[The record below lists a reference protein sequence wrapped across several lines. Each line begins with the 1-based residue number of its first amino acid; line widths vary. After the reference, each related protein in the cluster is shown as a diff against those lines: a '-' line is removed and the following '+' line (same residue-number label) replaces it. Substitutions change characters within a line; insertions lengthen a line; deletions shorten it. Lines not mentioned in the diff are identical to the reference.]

1 MQNRSSPPRA
11 TPFTLAFVLALGLSL
26 GLEVA
31 APRSAEA
38 ACTPD
43 PPTADTTEVT
53 CSGTD
58 STGFDG
64 SAVDGLT
71 VNVVS
76 GAELDDSDP
85 TLDAALLVGEDN
97 RITFESNTILRVV
110 DDGGAGVRGGDD
122 NTVTLNGLV
131 RVIADDARAV
141 SIGSRT
147 PPDPLE
153 GDPPNRNP
161 PGQITLQ
168 SASSRIDVLG
178 NRSIGLEAGDD
189 LGVRVAGRI
198 VAEGDDSVA
207 ISLGD
212 RTRLD
217 FQSLVDLSGALEVSG
232 DRAIGI
238 RVGDGWFANDVT
250 ATGSDQGV
258 PTGAAVSLQRGS
270 SIEVTG
276 ANAVGLWLGDDA
288 NPTGEH
294 DSFANLDGSISV
306 QGLDAV
312 GVSLGGNGLFTDT
325 NESGAIEEE
334 LLTSGFPPTATG
346 FSLSQLGTITGGP
359 DAGSLV
365 VVRNAGAGEN
375 RIILFPGAALRADT
389 TQAGTPGRGI
399 ALLGSDGRE
408 LVVNFGEIEGE
419 VRLGAGDD
427 RFAQASGGSFTGVLD
442 GGAGDD
448 TLLLAASGL
457 APTTSGTESFDLSM
471 LVDFETVR
479 VGGGD
484 GWSLEQGAGFTGL
497 VQVAA
502 GGRLVATAPTSLGGD
517 LEIDPTGAVEV
528 VLDGVTTPLT
538 VAGQARL
545 DGSLRITPAAD
556 LEPGPTPLRVLQAG
570 SRLGEFA
577 EIEFA
582 EASGI
587 RRFTP
592 EYDATGLSVLF
603 ELLPLDTLARGEN
616 NLAVVRHLIAV
627 GESGSGSDDV
637 QALFDALP
645 DLSVGEA
652 NRAFD
657 ALSPEAYDAQTT
669 IVVEAGRRVARLL
682 LDRPRECTP
691 GQRDPWTASQ
701 ALLPCHPRSWS
712 PWVAGLGSFRS
723 RDSFNGHP
731 GYDANLGGLAFGI
744 DVRPIESLDLT
755 FAIASQR
762 GALSVR
768 GASNSTLTLTDL
780 MAHAAWTRGPLR
792 LQTVVGWGHGFHDDR
807 RRIRFTNVDGSETD
821 LRGTTDHDSDR
832 LTWAAEIGIE
842 LQAGAI
848 TVEPLVGIDWAWV
861 WQRGF
866 TESEAGG
873 LGLRVDDR
881 RDSIGSIDAGLRL
894 STVYHHTRYLGRQLL
909 WMDGVWRPRLDL
921 RWRQMLA
928 GNERRIDARL
938 SGAPDGVGDFAIE
951 GKEDSR
957 GLELAASVSFIP
969 KTADRLQFD
978 LRYETFIA
986 AHTIE
991 QGLNARIL
999 VAF

>member
-1 MQNRSSPPRA
+1 MQERSGFPRA
-11 TPFTLAFVLALGLSL
+11 IPSALAFGLALGLGL
-26 GLEVA
+26 GMGLGVM

-43 PPTADTTEVT
+43 PPDPDMPGMTTVIT

-58 STGFDG
+58 STGFDA
-64 SAVDGLT
+64 SAEDGLT

-85 TLDAALLVGEDN
+85 TLDAALRVGEGN
-97 RITFESNTILRVV
+97 TITTEADTILRVV

-122 NTVTLNGLV
+122 NTVSLDGLV
-131 RVIADDARAV
+131 RVLADDARAV

-147 PPDPLE
+147 PL
-153 GDPPNRNP
+153 DPPGPNP
-161 PGQITLQ
+161 PGQITLGSP
-168 SASSRIDVLG
+168 SARIDVLG
-178 NRSIGLEAGDD
+178 DRSIGLEAGDD
-189 LGVRVAGRI
+189 LGVVVAGRI
-198 VAEGDDSVA
+198 VAEGDESVA

-217 FQSLVDLSGALEVSG
+217 FQSLVDVSGTLEVSG

-238 RVGDGWFANDVT
+238 RVGDGWFTNDVN
-250 ATGSDQGV
+250 AED
-258 PTGAAVSLQRGS
+258 SLQNAAIGSAVGLRAGS

-276 ANAVGLWLGDDA
+276 ANAFGLWLGDAA

-294 DSFANLDGSISV
+294 DSFADLDGSISV
-306 QGLDAV
+306 QGLDAF
-312 GVSLGGNGLFTDT
+312 GISLGGNGRLTDADESLEIERELL
-325 NESGAIEEE
+325 ESG
-334 LLTSGFPPTATG
+334 TVQGTTV
-346 FSLSQLGTITGGP
+346 FSLIQRGTITGGP
-359 DAGSLV
+359 DAGALV

-375 RIILFPGAALRADT
+375 RIGIAGGAELRADT
-389 TQAGTPGRGI
+389 TQAGTPGRGL

-408 LVVNFGEIEGE
+408 LIVNFGRIEGK
-419 VRLGAGDD
+419 VRLGAGAD
-427 RFAQASGGSFTGVLD
+427 RFAQGSGGSFTGVLD
-442 GGAGDD
+442 GGDGDD
-448 TLLLAASGL
+448 ALLLTGGGVGGPA
-457 APTTSGTESFDLSM
+457 SFDLSM

-479 VGGGD
+479 VGGGS
-484 GWSLEQGAGFTGL
+484 GWSLEQGADFTGL

-502 GGRLVATAPTSLGGD
+502 NGRLVATAPTSLGGD
-517 LEIDPTGAVEV
+517 LDIDPEGAVDV
-528 VLDGVTTPLT
+528 VLDGTTAPLT
-538 VAGQARL
+538 VAGEARL
-545 DGSLRITPAAD
+545 DGRLRITPADD
-556 LEPGPTPLRVLQAG
+556 LEPGATPLRVLQAG

-582 EASGI
+582 GASGI

-592 EYDATGLSVLF
+592 EYDATGLSVFF
-603 ELLPLDTLARGEN
+603 ELLPLDSLARGEN

-627 GESGSGSDDV
+627 GESGSGSQDV

-645 DLSVGEA
+645 DLSVGDA

-669 IVVEAGRRVARLL
+669 VVVEGGRRVARLL

-691 GQRDPWTASQ
+691 GQLDPWKASQ
-701 ALLPCHPRSWS
+701 SLLPCHPRSWS
-712 PWVAGLGSFRS
+712 PWVAGLASFRS
-723 RDSFNGHP
+723 RDSFAGHP

-744 DVRPIESLDLT
+744 DVRPMEGLDLT
-755 FAIASQR
+755 LAIASQR

-780 MAHAAWTRGPLR
+780 MGHAAWTRGPLR

-807 RRIRFTNVDGSETD
+807 RRIRFSNVDGSETD
-821 LRGTTDHDSDR
+821 LRGSTDHDSDR
-832 LTWAAEIGIE
+832 LTWAAEIGVE
-842 LQAGAI
+842 LRAGAI
-848 TVEPLVGIDWAWV
+848 TVEPLVGVDWAWV

-866 TESEAGG
+866 AEAQAGG

-881 RDSIGSIDAGLRL
+881 RDSIGSVDAGLRL
-894 STVYHHTRYLGRQLL
+894 STVYHHTRYLGRRLL

-938 SGAPDGVGDFAIE
+938 RGAPDGVGDFAIE

-957 GLELAASVSFIP
+957 GLELGASLSFIP
-969 KTADRLQFD
+969 SAANRLQID

-986 AHTIE
+986 SHTIE
-991 QGLNARIL
+991 QGLNARVL